1 MKTVDIRYEMDSYT
15 PFLGETHHGGC
26 PMSIMMLTNPGLYSK
41 KVQSYKSGDFYTQ
54 KNIDQLNNAKTEGE
68 YTGAMRKLEAQHRQN
83 EKRSSVVDQ
92 GLSYAR
98 SLQESRTKAQDAALA
113 KKKLQYNSKKISSQ
127 IVRSKTSNSARSA
140 ASAAKREVL
149 RLKRLKGNE
158 AYDQEEI
165 EISIE
170 HAKAMERVAKKKVHH
185 LLQEEMIQRTG
196 KGMADAIEESEEK
209 KDDQPENIEDLE
221 TNPDDNTD
229 ASGLPGQEYRDYGA
243 QMAANA
249 QYPMDLQE
257 EYRFE
262 AKQAQ
267 EDMMAELQE
276 ISELATENTEAV
288 SDMTEE
294 MMEEM
299 EQAMADM
306 MEELDLTDLEQTMYA
321 PDPNMSKE
329 DLKMLK
335 IKHRNKEMKDIVKAD
350 ADYMKAMF
358 DKHEADKAKGA
369 SGIPTTTAAAPA
381 LGSASTSSPAQPPQI
396 TIPPAY
402 NSGGFSI
409 TI

>member
-1 MKTVDIRYEMDSYT
+1 MKWI
-15 PFLGETHHGGC
+15 PILLFLGEMHHGGC

-41 KVQSYKSGDFYTQ
+41 KVNSYRSGDFYTQ
-54 KNIDQLNNAKTEGE
+54 KAISQLNNAKTEGE
-68 YTGAMRKLEAQHRQN
+68 YTGAMRKLEARHREAQ
-83 EKRSSVVDQ
+83 KQTSVVDQ
-92 GLSYAR
+92 GISYAR
-98 SLQESRTKAQDAALA
+98 SLQESRAKNKDADLQ
-113 KKKLQYNSKKISSQ
+113 KKKLQYSSKKISSQ
-127 IVRSKTSNSARSA
+127 IVRSKTSSSARSA

-158 AYDQEEI
+158 AYDQEEL
-165 EISIE
+165 ELSIE

-185 LLQEEMIQRTG
+185 LLQEEMIERTG
-196 KGMADAIEESEEK
+196 KGMAEAIEESEEK
-209 KDDQPENIEDLE
+209 KDDQSENTEDSE
-221 TNPDDNTD
+221 ANTD
-229 ASGLPGQEYRDYGA
+229 SNSDTGVIPAQEYSSYSA
-243 QMAANA
+243 QMAANT
-249 QYPMDLQE
+249 QYLMDLQE

-299 EQAMADM
+299 QRAMEDM
-306 MEELDLTDLEQTMYA
+306 MEELDLTDLEQTLYA

-381 LGSASTSSPAQPPQI
+381 LGSASTPSPAQPPQI